1 MVEYRCIINKVYL
14 SDFLQYC
21 TVTLFLF
28 LVNVIEIIRMKRL
41 ILSILLL
48 SGTLLMYSQQRDLN
62 FYLEKA
68 KMTSPLIQKNKND
81 TKIID
86 LDLQQTE
93 RILKNPEINLES
105 NVLFAP
111 IINHSSN
118 HLDITSAGADN
129 YSGYDLGI
137 TNGGQYQA
145 FVSVKQPLLGKMN
158 YKAYSEKS
166 EIARKQNENST
177 SMTIHEMEQLVA
189 YQYILCL
196 KSKAQLKN
204 AVTVQK
210 QLNEQLGI
218 MKKLVDNAIYKQSDL
233 MLLQIEKQNLE
244 LSNKSF
250 EDDYKSNVY
259 DLNLL
264 CGIEDSALVDIQ
276 ELDLQLKP
284 QAFTSS
290 QFLASYKLDSLGI
303 IADLSI
309 SELKYKPQLSAFAN
323 AGLNAVNIPAFN
335 RLGFSAGLTFSL
347 NLYDGNQRKLEKEKS
362 TVNINTLQFEKN
374 HFITQQQINKD
385 KIKSQLKS
393 LDERGTIL
401 ENQLLQ
407 YEKLYKVYENELS
420 QGLVS
425 VMDFKNLLKDI
436 TAKRQD
442 FLLQKMEKQLLVNSY
457 NYWNY

>member
-1 MVEYRCIINKVYL
+1 
-14 SDFLQYC
+14 
-21 TVTLFLF
+21 
-28 LVNVIEIIRMKRL
+28 MKRFL
-41 ILSILLL
+41 ILMISLLIVFKI
-48 SGTLLMYSQQRDLN
+48 TNAQQRNLN
-62 FYLEKA
+62 FFLEKA
-68 KMTSPLIQKNKND
+68 KITSPLIQKNKND
-81 TKIID
+81 TKIIE
-86 LDLQQTE
+86 LDLKQTE

-111 IINHSSN
+111 IITHTNN
-118 HLDITSAGADN
+118 TNRLDITSAGADN

-145 FVSVKQPLLGKMN
+145 FVSLKQPLLGSMN
-158 YKAYSEKS
+158 YKVYSQKS
-166 EIARKQNENST
+166 DISHKQNAT
-177 SMTIHEMEQLVA
+177 TMTIHEIEQLVG

-204 AVTVQK
+204 AEIVQK
-210 QLNEQLGI
+210 QLDEQLSI
-218 MKKLVDNAIYKQSDL
+218 MKKLVEQAVYKQSDL
-233 MLLQIEKQNLE
+233 MLLQIERQNLE

-250 EDDYKSNVY
+250 EDDYKNNMY

-264 CGIEDSALVDIQ
+264 CGIKDSAEVDIQ
-276 ELDLQLKP
+276 YLNLQLKP
-284 QAFTSS
+284 ESLSDS

-303 IADLSI
+303 IADQSI

-323 AGLNAVNIPAFN
+323 AGLNAVNVPTFN

-362 TVNINTLQFEKN
+362 SMNINTLQFEKN
-374 HFITQQQINKD
+374 HFITQREINKD

-393 LDERGTIL
+393 LDERRLIL
-401 ENQLLQ
+401 ENQLSQ
-407 YEKLYKVYENELS
+407 YDKLYKVYENELS

-436 TAKRQD
+436 TTKKQD
-442 FLLQKMEKQLLVNSY
+442 YLLQEMEKQLLVNSY

>member
-1 MVEYRCIINKVYL
+1 
-14 SDFLQYC
+14 
-21 TVTLFLF
+21 
-28 LVNVIEIIRMKRL
+28 MKRFL
-41 ILSILLL
+41 ILMISLLIVFKI
-48 SGTLLMYSQQRDLN
+48 TNAQQRNLN
-62 FYLEKA
+62 FFLEKA
-68 KMTSPLIQKNKND
+68 KITSPLIQKNKND
-81 TKIID
+81 TKIIE
-86 LDLQQTE
+86 LDLKQTE

-111 IINHSSN
+111 IITHTNN
-118 HLDITSAGADN
+118 TNRLDITSAGADN

-145 FVSVKQPLLGKMN
+145 FVSLKQPLLGSMN
-158 YKAYSEKS
+158 YKVYSQKS
-166 EIARKQNENST
+166 DISHKQNENST
-177 SMTIHEMEQLVA
+177 TMTIHEIEQLVG

-196 KSKAQLKN
+196 KSKAQI
-204 AVTVQK
+204 VQK
-210 QLNEQLGI
+210 QLDEQLSI
-218 MKKLVDNAIYKQSDL
+218 MKKLVEQAVYKQSDL
-233 MLLQIEKQNLE
+233 MLLQIERQNLE

-250 EDDYKSNVY
+250 EDDYKNNMY

-264 CGIEDSALVDIQ
+264 CGIKDSAEVDIQ
-276 ELDLQLKP
+276 YLNLQLKP
-284 QAFTSS
+284 ESLSDS

-303 IADLSI
+303 IADQSI

-323 AGLNAVNIPAFN
+323 AGLNAVNVPTFN

-362 TVNINTLQFEKN
+362 SMNINTLQFEKN
-374 HFITQQQINKD
+374 HFITQREINKD

-393 LDERGTIL
+393 LDERRLIL
-401 ENQLLQ
+401 ENQLSQ
-407 YEKLYKVYENELS
+407 YDKLYKVYENELS

-436 TAKRQD
+436 TTKKQD
-442 FLLQKMEKQLLVNSY
+442 YLLQEMEKQLLVNSY